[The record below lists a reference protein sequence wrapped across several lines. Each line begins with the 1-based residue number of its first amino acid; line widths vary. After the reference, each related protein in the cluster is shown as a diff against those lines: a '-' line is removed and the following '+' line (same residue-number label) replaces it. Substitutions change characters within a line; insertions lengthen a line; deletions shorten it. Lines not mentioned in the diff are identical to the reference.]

1 MFHIFGLVHNKKS
14 FPTVNILPAWYLCS
28 FSRSCDCHATLYLN
42 PEIQLSS
49 YTLTRKHHLYVRALL
64 NRSLRAHMTQK
75 RLNNCMLLHVHK
87 KVDNLNIIDI
97 ANEFGYA
104 NESRLSTFGK
114 FSEHDFQTRSDN
126 CN

>member
-1 MFHIFGLVHNKKS
+1 
-14 FPTVNILPAWYLCS
+14 
-28 FSRSCDCHATLYLN
+28 
-42 PEIQLSS
+42 
-49 YTLTRKHHLYVRALL
+49 
-64 NRSLRAHMTQK
+64 MTQK

-87 KVDNLNIIDI
+87 EKVDNLNIIDT

-104 NESRLSTFGK
+104 NESRLSIFGK